1 MRLDAPI
8 CPFLTRVQPK
18 VVSPVQWEA
27 TVAALLSRGW
37 DRGLEL
43 GPGKTLSGIIKRA
56 DKTAAMRSV
65 EL

>member
-1 MRLDAPI
+1 
-8 CPFLTRVQPK
+8 
-18 VVSPVQWEA
+18 VSPVQWEA